1 MSEILPPPPIGEPFT
16 SYQWDDW
23 YRKVRTVINDG
34 QTVSWA
40 SITGK
45 PSLVEASRTIS
56 TTAPLSGGGDLT
68 ANRTL
73 SVAAFSSSS
82 SGVVPASTGA
92 ADEYLAGNGT
102 WTDPLATAISVTGS
116 RGSGTALANLLAAL
130 ATIGLI
136 TDDTDP

>member
-1 MSEILPPPPIGEPFT
+1 MSEILPPPPIGEPFA

-23 YRKVRTVINDG
+23 YRKVRTVINEG
-34 QTVSWA
+34 QTVAWA

-45 PSLVEASRTIS
+45 PSLVETSRTIS

-82 SGVVPASTGA
+82 SGVVPASSGD

-102 WTDPLATAISVTGS
+102 WKDPLATAISVTGS
-116 RGSGTALANLLAAL
+116 RGSGTALVNLLTAL